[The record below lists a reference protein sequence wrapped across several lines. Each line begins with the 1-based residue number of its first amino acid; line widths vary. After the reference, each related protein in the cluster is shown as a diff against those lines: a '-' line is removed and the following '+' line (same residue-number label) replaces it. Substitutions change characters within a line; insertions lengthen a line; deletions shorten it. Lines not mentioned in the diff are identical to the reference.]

1 MDTNSYSTQKST
13 DSCPYSVALHYFTVF
28 EHIATCILI
37 IRATIF
43 KLTVFTMLVQPNQAF
58 PSRSA
63 EKIRIY
69 IYKVSLHAN
78 NMNLNRILKG

>member
-28 EHIATCILI
+28 ERIATYILI

-43 KLTVFTMLVQPNQAF
+43 QVTSEGVNSLHNACATESNFSFKKCSKNT
-58 PSRSA
+58 
-63 EKIRIY
+63 IY
-69 IYKVSLHAN
+69 IQSEPSC
-78 NMNLNRILKG
+78 